1 MQSTL
6 KPFLSALALAAAA
19 ANWAPARAGQDTVQV
34 LHWWTA
40 GGEAGAL
47 QVLKD
52 DLLRHGVQWQDVPI
66 AGGGGA
72 QAMTTLRARVLA
84 GDPPS
89 AAQLAGFDI
98 ADWSHQGVL
107 QDLGPIAQRQDWAR
121 KVPKALQD
129 FDVYQGRWIAAP
141 IDVHSSNWL
150 WASRQVLAR
159 SGITRPPATWDE
171 FLADLAKVKKAGFVA
186 LAAGGQPWQIATMF
200 DGVVLSTGGPDFY
213 RRSLLERDPKVLD
226 SPTMIKAFE
235 RMSALR
241 PFVDQGYANRDW
253 NEATA
258 MIMQGRA
265 GFQMVGDWA
274 LGEFNH
280 ARQVPGKDYLC
291 VRTPGTQG
299 SVTYH
304 SDALVFF
311 KRGAKDL
318 EAQRITAEAV
328 MSPEVQI
335 GFNRIKGSAPALLGV
350 SPESFNACGRKAIA
364 DLAQADASGTLLG
377 SLSQGNAVPPAVK
390 GAFFDVIARE
400 FNGAITPA
408 EAARQLAAAANAQY

>member
-1 MQSTL
+1 MPSQL
-6 KPFLSALALAAAA
+6 KPLLSALAVAVTATIC
-19 ANWAPARAGQDTVQV
+19 APARASQDTVQV

-52 DLLRHGVQWQDVPI
+52 ELLRHDVQWQDVPI

-107 QDLGPIAQRQDWAR
+107 QDLNPIAQRQDWAR

-150 WASRQVLAR
+150 WASRQVLTR
-159 SGITRPPATWDE
+159 SAITRPPATWDE

-241 PFVDQGYANRDW
+241 SFVDQGYANRDW

-364 DLAQADASGTLLG
+364 DLAQADARGTLLG

-400 FNGAITPA
+400 FNGAITPTQ
-408 EAARQLAAAANAQY
+408 AARQLAAAAKAQY